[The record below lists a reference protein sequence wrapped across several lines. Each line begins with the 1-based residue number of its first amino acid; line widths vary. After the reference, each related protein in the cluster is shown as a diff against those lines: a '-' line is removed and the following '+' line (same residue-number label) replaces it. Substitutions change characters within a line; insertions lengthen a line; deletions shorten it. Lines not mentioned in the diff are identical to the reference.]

1 MPDHPLHSTEDALE
15 DLRARYAE
23 LAALAGSLAHEIKN
37 PLSVI
42 RMNMDL
48 LAEDFAEP
56 ETPKERRALAK
67 IEMVSRQCTRLENL
81 LNDFLRFNKVNQLE
95 LHARQPERAARA
107 GARSVYRPG
116 RGGSQI
122 EIVRYLDPDLPS
134 ILLNGETLQAALVN
148 LVKNALEAMPDGG
161 QLTARTRV
169 TRQGVALDLID
180 TGVGMDERTAMKM
193 FDAFYTT
200 KSGGSGLGLP
210 TARRIIE
217 AHGGRIGVHS
227 DLGDRHAVHA
237 GVSDVRAAGF
247 GTEGVQPALPAPP
260 ASATAAII
268 AFMEENAPNT
278 EAAEPRVAPIRVL
291 IVDNDEALARAMD
304 ESLARWATS
313 APWPPAARKGPG
325 GSRPTRS
332 TSSSP
337 TW

>member
-1 MPDHPLHSTEDALE
+1 MPDHLDLSTDEALE
-15 DLRARYAE
+15 TLRSRYAE

-48 LAEDFAEP
+48 LAEDFAKS

-81 LNDFLRFNKVNQLE
+81 LNDFLRFNKVGQLE
-95 LHARQPERAARA
+95 LTLGSLNEQIERVLDLFTAQAEET
-107 GARSVYRPG
+107 
-116 RGGSQI
+116 QI

-134 ILLNGETLQAALVN
+134 IQLNAETLQAALVN
-148 LVKNALEAMPDGG
+148 LVKNAIEAMPDGG
-161 QLTARTRV
+161 QLTARTRI

-217 AHGGRIGVHS
+217 AHGARISVHS
-227 DLGDRHAVHA
+227 DVGIGTQFTLEFPTPARIGGDGSAEF
-237 GVSDVRAAGF
+237 GVR
-247 GTEGVQPALPAPP
+247 
-260 ASATAAII
+260 SA
-268 AFMEENAPNT
+268 
-278 EAAEPRVAPIRVL
+278 
-291 IVDNDEALARAMD
+291 D
-304 ESLARWATS
+304 
-313 APWPPAARKGPG
+313 
-325 GSRPTRS
+325 
-332 TSSSP
+332 
-337 TW
+337 

>member
-1 MPDHPLHSTEDALE
+1 MDDQTFLSNDDAL
-15 DLRARYAE
+15 DQLRGRYNE

-48 LAEDFAEP
+48 LSEDFANP
-56 ETPKERRALAK
+56 ATPKERRALAK

-81 LNDFLRFNKVNQLE
+81 LNDFLRFNKVSHLE
-95 LHARQPERAARA
+95 LRLGSLNEQVERVLDLFQAQAEE
-107 GARSVYRPG
+107 SHVDM
-116 RGGSQI
+116 
-122 EIVRYLDPDLPS
+122 VRYLDADLPS
-134 ILLNGETLQAALVN
+134 ILLNAETLQAALVN

-161 QLTARTRV
+161 QLTTRTRV

-227 DLGDRHAVHA
+227 EV
-237 GVSDVRAAGF
+237 GV
-247 GTEGVQPALPAPP
+247 GTQFTLEFPMPAR
-260 ASATAAII
+260 I
-268 AFMEENAPNT
+268 AE
-278 EAAEPRVAPIRVL
+278 
-291 IVDNDEALARAMD
+291 
-304 ESLARWATS
+304 
-313 APWPPAARKGPG
+313 
-325 GSRPTRS
+325 
-332 TSSSP
+332 
-337 TW
+337 

>member
-1 MPDHPLHSTEDALE
+1 VKQSLYPPLAPVHCLVAFVYFVSFVVPSAGFAGCMAEWSHSAVWRIMNDHQPLSTDNALDE
-15 DLRARYAE
+15 LRSRYGE

-48 LAEDFAEP
+48 LGEDFADP
-56 ETPKERRALAK
+56 ATPKERRALAK

-95 LHARQPERAARA
+95 LTL
-107 GARSVYRPG
+107 
-116 RGGSQI
+116 GSLNEQI
-122 EIVRYLDPDLPS
+122 ERVLDLFAAQAAETHVEVVRYLDPDLPS
-134 ILLNGETLQAALVN
+134 IQLNAETLQAALVN

-180 TGVGMDERTAMKM
+180 TGIGMDERTAMKM

-227 DLGDRHAVHA
+227 EVGIGTQFTLEFPVPARIGGDGSAEV
-237 GVSDVRAAGF
+237 GVRNG
-247 GTEGVQPALPAPP
+247 E
-260 ASATAAII
+260 
-268 AFMEENAPNT
+268 
-278 EAAEPRVAPIRVL
+278 
-291 IVDNDEALARAMD
+291 
-304 ESLARWATS
+304 
-313 APWPPAARKGPG
+313 
-325 GSRPTRS
+325 
-332 TSSSP
+332 
-337 TW
+337 

>member
-1 MPDHPLHSTEDALE
+1 MDDHRPLTAEDALDE
-15 DLRARYAE
+15 LRGRFSE
-23 LAALAGSLAHEIKN
+23 LAALSGSLAHEIKN

-48 LAEDFAEP
+48 LGEDFAEAA
-56 ETPKERRALAK
+56 TPKERRALGK

-81 LNDFLRFNKVNQLE
+81 LNDFLRFNKVGQLE
-95 LHARQPERAARA
+95 L
-107 GARSVYRPG
+107 RPG
-116 RGGSQI
+116 SLNEQI
-122 EIVRYLDPDLPS
+122 ERVLDLFVPQAEESHVEMVRYLDPDLPS
-134 ILLNGETLQAALVN
+134 ISLNAETLQAALVN

-227 DLGDRHAVHA
+227 EVGI
-237 GVSDVRAAGF
+237 
-247 GTEGVQPALPAPP
+247 GTQFTLEFPMPAR
-260 ASATAAII
+260 IG
-268 AFMEENAPNT
+268 E
-278 EAAEPRVAPIRVL
+278 
-291 IVDNDEALARAMD
+291 
-304 ESLARWATS
+304 
-313 APWPPAARKGPG
+313 
-325 GSRPTRS
+325 
-332 TSSSP
+332 
-337 TW
+337 